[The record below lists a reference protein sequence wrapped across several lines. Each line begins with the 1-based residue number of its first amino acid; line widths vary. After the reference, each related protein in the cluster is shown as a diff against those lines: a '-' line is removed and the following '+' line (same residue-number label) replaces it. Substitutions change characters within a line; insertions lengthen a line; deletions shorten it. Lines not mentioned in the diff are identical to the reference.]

1 MTRARV
7 ILPASLVVA
16 LALATTA
23 AAAELSVTK
32 VRLRQNSSGQ
42 GDNSVLRMQG
52 FFVTTPPSDVFTPA
66 TGVTIRVQ
74 DAIATDES
82 VTWDP
87 ADCVSVGGKTKCLGG
102 GQKYIYLQVKPLRG
116 IPEAFSVTMK
126 VRKLDLA
133 GPFDGPVTVTL
144 TETGSGVDRVGSISD
159 CVLRVS
165 GLACRA
171 F

>member
-1 MTRARV
+1 MLARV
-7 ILPASLVVA
+7 IVPVSLVVA
-16 LALATTA
+16 LAVAAPA

-52 FFVTTPPSDVFTPA
+52 FFVTTPPTDVFTP
-66 TGVTIRVQ
+66 TNGVTIRVQ
-74 DAIATDES
+74 DAIALDDS
-82 VTWDP
+82 VTWQ
-87 ADCVSVGGKTKCLGG
+87 ASECIAVGGKTKCLGG
-102 GQKYIYLQVKPLRG
+102 GAKYVYLQVKPLRG
-116 IPEAFSVTMK
+116 IPEAFSLTMK
-126 VRKLDLA
+126 VRKLNLA
-133 GPFDGPVTVTL
+133 GPFDGPVTVTA
-144 TETGSGVDRVGSISD
+144 TETGSGVDRVGTITD